1 MRSFVSGAKSS
12 AERERYDLC
21 ELVALQRWA
30 RRMAKGVA
38 SHGERNYQKGV
49 RDPAFIRDRI
59 NHLIE
64 HAVKYAS
71 GDRSDDHLGAVM
83 ANASML
89 IWLEEHVSEVC
100 IHSSDSPQH
109 ETIRKSF
116 DEARESPEP
125 CHCGRLVTRPE
136 QCAGL
141 PCPMPQTRERD
152 PL

>member
-38 SHGERNYQKGV
+38 SHGERNYQKGA

-64 HAVKYAS
+64 HALKYAS

-89 IWLEEHVSEVC
+89 IWLEDA
-100 IHSSDSPQH
+100 SSQH

-116 DEARESPEP
+116 DEAREAPEP
-125 CHCGRLVTRPE
+125 CHCGRLVTRPD
-136 QCAGL
+136 QCPGL
-141 PCPMPQTRERD
+141 PCPMPKTVERD
-152 PL
+152 LAGVVMGPDV